1 MTGRADAASADAA
14 PAGAALA
21 VDWLETCRRAATRAR
36 AALDRYPLYAER
48 AVTAG
53 IGIGGDLALV
63 IDREVEDAV
72 FYELEALGIP
82 LTAISEERGEVDIA
96 GGGPTLV
103 VIDPIDGSR
112 NAKRGLELFALSI
125 AVASGPTMGDVD
137 FGYVHDF
144 NRNED
149 WWAYRGEGAWLA
161 GKRLPALRAHDDL
174 ELVGLET
181 IHPGLVAD
189 HAQAIAA
196 TGIARLRAIGSIAL
210 SLCYVAA
217 GRLDGLVCLGATRSV
232 DCAAG
237 QLIVREAGGVVDFP
251 EAAGDPL
258 QASLDV
264 TMRSRVVAAA
274 GPAQLQRL
282 LPVGA
287 PQH

>member
-1 MTGRADAASADAA
+1 MTGRADAASAADR
-14 PAGAALA
+14 PADAALA
-21 VDWLETCRRAATRAR
+21 VDWLNLCRRAAARAR
-36 AALDRYPLYAER
+36 SGLERYPLYADR
-48 AVTAG
+48 AVSAG

-63 IDREVEDAV
+63 IDRVAEDAV
-72 FYELEALGIP
+72 FCELEALGVP
-82 LTAISEERGEVDIA
+82 LTAISEERGEVQLG

-125 AVASGPTMGDVD
+125 AVASGPTMGDVE

-144 NRNED
+144 NRDED
-149 WWAYRGEGAWLA
+149 WWAYRGEGVYLA
-161 GKRLPALRAHDDL
+161 GERLPALRDHAEL

-181 IHPGLVAD
+181 VHPGLVAD
-189 HAQAIAA
+189 HAAAIAE

-217 GRLDGLVCLGATRSV
+217 GRLDGLVCLGPTRSV

-237 QLIVREAGGVVDFP
+237 QLIVREAGGVVAFP
-251 EAAGDPL
+251 EAGSDPL
-258 QASLDV
+258 HASLDV

-274 GPAQLQRL
+274 GPAQLERL

-287 PQH
+287 P

>member
-1 MTGRADAASADAA
+1 MTGRADAASADAG
-14 PAGAALA
+14 PADAAFA
-21 VDWLETCRRAATRAR
+21 VDWLHVCRRAAAR
-36 AALDRYPLYAER
+36 AHAALERYPLYADR
-48 AVTAG
+48 AVSAG

-63 IDREVEDAV
+63 IDRVAEDAV
-72 FYELEALGIP
+72 FHELEALDVP
-82 LTAISEERGEVDIA
+82 LTAISEERGEVLLG
-96 GGGPTLV
+96 GGGPTYV

-125 AVASGPTMGDVD
+125 AVASGPTMGDVE

-144 NRNED
+144 NRDED
-149 WWAYRGEGAWLA
+149 WWAYRGEGAFLA
-161 GKRLPALRAHDDL
+161 GQPLPRLRDHDEL

-196 TGIARLRAIGSIAL
+196 TGIVRLRAIGSIAL

-237 QLIVREAGGVVDFP
+237 QLIVREVGGVVHFP
-251 EAAGDPL
+251 EAGDDAM

-274 GPAQLQRL
+274 GRAQLERL

-287 PQH
+287 P

>member
-1 MTGRADAASADAA
+1 MMPGRADAASADAA
-14 PAGAALA
+14 LPGAAFA
-21 VDWLETCRRAATRAR
+21 VDWLAMCRRAAGRAR
-36 AALDRYPLYAER
+36 SALAHYPLYADR

-63 IDREVEDAV
+63 IDRVAEDAV
-72 FYELEALGIP
+72 FHELEALGVA
-82 LTAISEERGEVDIA
+82 LTAISEERGEVPIG

-125 AVASGPTMGDVD
+125 AVASGPTMGDVEL
-137 FGYVHDF
+137 GYVHDF
-144 NRNED
+144 NRDED
-149 WWAYRGEGAWLA
+149 WWARRGDGVWLA
-161 GKRLPALRAHDDL
+161 GQRLPPLREHGEL

-181 IHPGLVAD
+181 VHPRLVAD
-189 HAQAIAA
+189 HAAAIAA

-217 GRLDGLVCLGATRSV
+217 GRLDGLVSLGATRAV

-237 QLIVREAGGVVDFP
+237 QLIVREAGGFVDFP
-251 EAAGDPL
+251 EAGGDPL
-258 QASLDV
+258 RASLDV
-264 TMRSRVVAAA
+264 AMRSRVVAAA
-274 GPAQLQRL
+274 GAAQLERL

-287 PQH
+287 P